1 MERDETM
8 MSLYDYRGRR
18 DYDNIGQKVCD
29 RAMEM
34 GVKIQD
40 KHIENPKYKGVVK
53 MYPKWF
59 LDEYFD
65 NTPTITTTKVDPDEL
80 PF

>member
-1 MERDETM
+1 VEKDETM

-18 DYDNIGQKVCD
+18 DYDKIGQKVFECAKKM
-29 RAMEM
+29 R
-34 GVKIQD
+34 VKIQD

-59 LDEYFD
+59 LDDYFND
-65 NTPTITTTKVDPDEL
+65 ISPTTSSPLSDDEL

>member
-1 MERDETM
+1 MEKDETM

-18 DYDNIGQKVCD
+18 DYEKIGQKVCD
-29 RAMEM
+29 RALEM

-40 KHIENPKYKGVVK
+40 KELDHPGWKGVVK

-65 NTPTITTTKVDPDEL
+65 NTPTTTSPPLKDDEL

>member
-1 MERDETM
+1 MEKDETM

-18 DYDNIGQKVCD
+18 DYDKIGKKVFECAKKM
-29 RAMEM
+29 R
-34 GVKIQD
+34 VKIQD
-40 KHIENPKYKGVVK
+40 KHIENPKYEGVVK

-59 LDEYFD
+59 LDDYFD
-65 NTPTITTTKVDPDEL
+65 NTPSTTTSPLSDDEL

>member
-1 MERDETM
+1 MEKDGTM

-18 DYDNIGQKVCD
+18 DYDKVGQKVFEC
-29 RAMEM
+29 AIEI

-59 LDEYFD
+59 LDDYFD
-65 NTPTITTTKVDPDEL
+65 NTPSTTSSPLSDNEL